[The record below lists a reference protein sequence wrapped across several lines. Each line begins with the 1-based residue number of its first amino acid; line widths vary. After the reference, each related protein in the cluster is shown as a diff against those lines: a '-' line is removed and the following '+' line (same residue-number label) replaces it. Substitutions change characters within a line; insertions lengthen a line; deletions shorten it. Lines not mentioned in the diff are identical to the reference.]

1 MEIDFK
7 CAYQGVQ
14 LILGLPFVGNKAKA
28 RISKRVFHENKAC
41 QISRKTNISY
51 PLVRTRPLLAYY
63 RPIKKTERN
72 LKILSPQ
79 GLF

>member
-1 MEIDFK
+1 MEIGFK
-7 CAYQGVQ
+7 FAYQGVQ
-14 LILGLPFVGNKAKA
+14 LILGLPFVGNKAKV